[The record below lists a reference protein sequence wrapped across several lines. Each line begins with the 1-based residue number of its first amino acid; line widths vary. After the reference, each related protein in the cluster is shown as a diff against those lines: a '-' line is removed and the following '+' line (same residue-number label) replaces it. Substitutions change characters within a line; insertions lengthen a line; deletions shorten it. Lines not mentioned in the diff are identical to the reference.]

1 MFDICKC
8 AKSGQRKPLI
18 TLNLYIV
25 VKDGNGK
32 VVGSAAQILKFWVI
46 WVNTM

>member
-18 TLNLYIV
+18 TFNLYIV
-25 VKDGNGK
+25 VKVQDGNGK
-32 VVGSAAQILKFWVI
+32 VVGLKPGKVLF
-46 WVNTM
+46 